1 MERRI
6 RTAVGM
12 TAVSG
17 AVALLVVLAQS
28 REHGIGTW
36 LEFAAFATLVTLSWA
51 YPILVPRGDETEAY
65 QLDEGLYV
73 AMALVLPASGTLLAF
88 ALGALIAQVL
98 RRRPAI
104 RILFNVAHVLLA
116 TAGALG
122 TTALV
127 AATWPGATAAA
138 AIAGS
143 ITYFVLSVLTVSMI
157 ISVADTSS
165 IRVVIGDGLGFRIV
179 VTAASVALGLLAGL
193 GASAERW
200 AILLVIPPLGLLQLV
215 LAGSLRARRDRERV
229 DHLFQA
235 AIETHATVRRDD
247 VETALLRST
256 RELLGAK
263 RARID
268 RSPPLADEIGV
279 AIEGSEARWLVASGA
294 RGGQPFT
301 AHDRKLL
308 EGLAAV
314 GASALEN
321 ARLVDQMKHQAFHDS
336 LTGLPN
342 AALFED
348 RLTIALA
355 QAHRSGAN
363 VGVIFLDLDRFKRVN
378 DSFGH
383 HAGNDLLVHASR
395 RVQRAVREGDT
406 VARMGGDE
414 FAVLLGGPIDV
425 SQAQLVA
432 RTIMEQLRPPFTIDG
447 KPVLVTASLGLVVTP
462 GGRSTPT
469 DVLKHVDAAMYKA
482 KERGRDR
489 AHLFDPSIGASSAS
503 RLTLEAELHAAVEGG
518 ALQLAYQPQV
528 EVATGRIVGVEAL
541 VRWMHPERGPIPPE
555 EFIEIAEETGL
566 IVQLDRW
573 VLRSACLQGRRWAD
587 AGMPLR
593 IAVNLSAADF
603 ERSDVRENVVY
614 ALATTGLAPSQLELE
629 VTESVALGGVT
640 DASATLQQIRELG
653 VQMAIDDFGTGY
665 SMLGRLQRLPLDR
678 LKIDRSFV
686 RDVEGPASDAPIVLA
701 LIEMAHRL
709 RLEVVAEG
717 VESPGQLD
725 YLALHGCD
733 LVQGYLVSTP
743 VPASAIEALVLEY
756 RDAPTIVRRG
766 RGVEVIT
773 R

>member
-1 MERRI
+1 MEQRV

-17 AVALLVVLAQS
+17 AVALLIVLART

-36 LEFAAFATLVTLSWA
+36 LEFAAFATLITLSWA

-73 AMALVLPASGTLLAF
+73 AMALVLPPTGTLLAF
-88 ALGALIAQVL
+88 AAGALLAQLL
-98 RRRPAI
+98 RRRPAV
-104 RILFNVAHVLLA
+104 RIVFNVAHVLLA
-116 TAGALG
+116 TACALG

-127 AATWPGATAAA
+127 AAAWPGATVGAV
-138 AIAGS
+138 IAGS
-143 ITYFVLSVLTVSMI
+143 IVYFVVSVLTVSMI
-157 ISVADTSS
+157 ISIADPTP
-165 IRVVIGDGLGFRIV
+165 IRALIADGLGFRVV
-179 VTAASVALGLLAGL
+179 VTGASISLGLLAGL
-193 GASAERW
+193 GAGAQRW
-200 AILLVIPPLGLLQLV
+200 AVLLIIPPLGLLQVV
-215 LAGSLRARRDRERV
+215 LAGALRARRDRERI
-229 DHLFQA
+229 DRLFQA

-247 VETALLRST
+247 VESALLRST
-256 RELLGAK
+256 RDLLAAK
-263 RARID
+263 HARID
-268 RSPPLADEIGV
+268 RAPAIGDEIGV
-279 AIEGSEARWLVASGA
+279 PLEGSEGRWLIASGA

-314 GASALEN
+314 GSSALEN
-321 ARLVDQMKHQAFHDS
+321 ARLVDQMKHQAFHDP

-348 RLTIALA
+348 RLSIALA
-355 QAHRSGAN
+355 QAHRSGAS
-363 VGVIFLDLDRFKRVN
+363 VGVISLDLDRFKRVN

-383 HAGNDLLVHASR
+383 HAGNDLLMHAGHR
-395 RVQRAVREGDT
+395 IERAVREGDT

-414 FAVLLGGPIDV
+414 FAILLAGSVDV
-425 SQAQLVA
+425 SQAQLIA

-447 KPVLVTASLGLVVTP
+447 KPVMVTASLGLVVAP
-462 GGRSTPT
+462 GGRSTPI
-469 DVLKHVDAAMYKA
+469 DVLKHADSAMYKA

-489 AHLFDPSIGASSAS
+489 AHLFDPATAGASAS
-503 RLTLEAELHAAVEGG
+503 RLTLEADLHAAVDRGE
-518 ALQLAYQPQV
+518 LQLAYQPQV

-541 VRWMHPERGPIPPE
+541 VRWTHPERGSIPPE

-566 IVQLDRW
+566 IVQLDRL
-573 VLRSACLQGRRWAD
+573 VLRNACLQGRRWAD

-593 IAVNLSAADF
+593 VAVNLSAADF

-614 ALATTGLAPSQLELE
+614 ALATTGLAPSLLELE

-686 RDVEGPASDAPIVLA
+686 RDVTGPDSDAPIVLA

-709 RLEVVAEG
+709 RLEVIAEG
-717 VESPGQLD
+717 VEAAGQLD

-743 VPASAIEALVLEY
+743 VDASAIEELVREY
-756 RDAPTIVRRG
+756 RDAPRLTVRRDG
-766 RGVEVIT
+766 IEVST